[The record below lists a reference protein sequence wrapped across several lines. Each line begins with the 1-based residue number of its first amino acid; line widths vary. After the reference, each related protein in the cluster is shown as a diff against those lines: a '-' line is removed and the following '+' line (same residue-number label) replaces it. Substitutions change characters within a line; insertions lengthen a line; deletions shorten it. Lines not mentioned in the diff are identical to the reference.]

1 MNRRPPLQL
10 ARLWRKQVDLATIYF
25 DDAAYFAAARSL
37 RTLAAALERE
47 GKARNADLDRAITA
61 QAGGAA

>member
-37 RTLAAALERE
+37 RELAAALERE
-47 GKARNADLDRAITA
+47 GKDSNAALDRTITA
-61 QAGGAA
+61 QAGGVA